1 MMTWVYLG
9 FARYKSL
16 DLVRHGSPQV
26 ARDRR
31 IPPLSRV
38 NEMNRGTLR
47 QSMIKTIDTK
57 PEQTEKD
64 WFFYIVRCCDDSLYA
79 GITDDIDK
87 RLKAHNRCKGAKYTA
102 SHRPVS
108 LVYFEK
114 RIDISDARKREAQVK
129 SWPKDKKEELIQGI
143 IQ

>member
-1 MMTWVYLG
+1 
-9 FARYKSL
+9 
-16 DLVRHGSPQV
+16 
-26 ARDRR
+26 
-31 IPPLSRV
+31 
-38 NEMNRGTLR
+38 
-47 QSMIKTIDTK
+47 MI
-57 PEQTEKD
+57 EKD
-64 WFFYIVRCCDDSLYA
+64 WFFYIVRCYDDSLYT

-87 RLKAHNRCKGAKYTA
+87 RLKAHNSGKGAKYTA